1 MLRQTLLLAAAGLLA
16 LASIGSAQDDARA
29 RIRAVRDLAKQG
41 EDAIPKIAAYL
52 RDQDSE
58 VRVEAVK
65 ALDDIGGP
73 KTLDVLVAAARDM
86 DPEVQIRA
94 TDGIVNI
101 YVPGYLKNGLGG
113 TVRRVGTAVRGRFTD
128 TNDQVIENFV
138 QVRPEAI
145 DALAAVLR
153 ASTTFE
159 SRANAA
165 RAVGIL
171 RGRAAIPDLAD
182 ALRSKDGRLMY
193 ESLIALQKIGDPSVA
208 PRITFLLRD
217 LDEKVQITALETTGL
232 LRNRDAATE
241 VRDALDHARNDKI
254 RRAALGA
261 LAILADPADHAR
273 YISGLAEKDEG
284 VRAAAAEGLGR
295 LKNPMDRPI
304 LDKLLAAE
312 RSTSPRLSVCF
323 ALVSLGNSETADLSP
338 FRYLVNTLNQRS
350 YRNVALAF
358 LIELAREARIRQPLY
373 AMLGRATPEEKTGLA
388 IVFGR
393 SGDKDSIPYLEMLS
407 MDANADVAAE
417 GVRSLR
423 TLRARLP

>member
-1 MLRQTLLLAAAGLLA
+1 MLRQTLLMAGLLA

-73 KTLDVLVAAARDM
+73 KTLDGLVSAARDT

-165 RAVGIL
+165 RALGIL
-171 RGRAAIPDLAD
+171 RGRADIPDLAD

-193 ESLIALQKIGDPSVA
+193 ESLIALQKIGDPSAA

-232 LRNRDAATE
+232 LRNRDAAPE

-388 IVFGR
+388 MVFGR